1 MNDFFDDIR
10 IKDNVVEE
18 VKTTNSGF
26 RFFIK
31 VGLFENENPFTPEI
45 TAKLLNRNISAIILS
60 NSEINIIHIKHFEM
74 SDGTAK
80 IDLLVDG
87 EFRCTT
93 DCLTFIWSIM
103 SIFFK
108 YKDGNDGTVRISY
121 IRNED
126 YHNDPGR
133 SFGDFTFYSTFRQYL
148 SQRTDKPIHD
158 FIECVKFLISDA
170 SKLNKAE
177 IVHFVNSTLPNVTH
191 IHNSLMW
198 FMTMIRSIKK
208 EEHKDIIGNV
218 RLVTDPQKEIVVF
231 TPALKNL
238 IQRKKILFSGLND
251 LINHQKE
258 KRIELNV
265 CVEHTNE
272 DKTDSIVFNPYTC
285 STIALRTDNP
295 YFIPNLVSAF
305 FNNYKKLI
313 SIKNSEVLKTLD
325 LFNQEFIIFNN
336 TYSDCSETCPVFSI
350 VFYMGAVCDE
360 ETNENFSISVCV
372 SGTPKYLK
380 HALEDLFK

>member
-10 IKDNVVEE
+10 IEDKTVEE
-18 VKTTNSGF
+18 VETTNSGF

-31 VGLFENENPFTPEI
+31 VGLFENENPYTPEI
-45 TAKLLNRNISAIILS
+45 TAKLLNRNIGAIILS

-108 YKDGNDGTVRISY
+108 YKDGHMGTVKISY

-126 YHNDPGR
+126 YQNGTR
-133 SFGDFTFYSTFRQYL
+133 NFGDFIFYSTFGQL
-148 SQRTDKPIHD
+148 VIMSNETICHN
-158 FIECVKFLISDA
+158 FIKCVKFLISDA
-170 SKLNKAE
+170 EKFNKAE
-177 IVHFVNSTLPNVTH
+177 IVHFVNSKLPSCNS
-191 IHNSLMW
+191 IHNSHMW
-198 FMTMIRSIKK
+198 FRTTCKSIKK

-218 RLVTDPQKEIVVF
+218 RLVMKPDDQENVF
-231 TPALKNL
+231 SIALKNL
-238 IQRKKILFSGLND
+238 IQRKKVMFSGLDD

-272 DKTDSIVFNPYTC
+272 DKTDTIVFNPYIC
-285 STIALRTDNP
+285 NIIALRSDNP
-295 YFIPNLVSAF
+295 DFIPNSVSAF

-313 SIKNSEVLKTLD
+313 NIKNSEVLKTLD